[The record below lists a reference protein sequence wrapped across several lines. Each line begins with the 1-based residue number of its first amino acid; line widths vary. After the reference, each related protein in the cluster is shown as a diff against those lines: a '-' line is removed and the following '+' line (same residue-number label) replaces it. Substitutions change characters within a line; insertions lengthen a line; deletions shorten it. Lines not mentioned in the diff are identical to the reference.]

1 MEQQVYRDIE
11 NKVKQHID
19 SLNLDLRVNENH
31 RFTDQ
36 KCKPDV
42 ISAVAESILFYIDDE
57 TDEFT
62 CSDIRTSKFSN
73 DTMVNLFQ
81 KPDIGKKT
89 TEKEYDKV
97 FSQPI
102 RMFWTAGIL
111 SKVGKRGNAYKYQV
125 SNREILEYIAM
136 SDQRALSF
144 LCIFLEKVILDS
156 ELKGAFDEF
165 FNNQDAASFAK
176 LKNEF
181 TQTYFNYTGVKK
193 KFEPARIF
201 TQVINPLAFCRKSK
215 GTEKGRVSKLPISY
229 SSLCYNRVNFRDIQK
244 PKGMSRTEFANTHT
258 VLDTDAERYQ
268 VDRAKRKVRQ
278 YHSQDDVA
286 SNEVYIHDG
295 TPHMHAHHIFP
306 VSLFPELSDTFEN
319 LVLINPTQH
328 NAYAHPNG
336 DTRTV
341 SKSYQLLCLI
351 AKLSSIKLSEIKNDS
366 FYSIH
371 RFIEMVNTGLDEDL
385 LEPSMPIELMQKEL
399 ADHYVTD

>member
-1 MEQQVYRDIE
+1 VYRDIE

-19 SLNLDLRVNENH
+19 SLNLDLRVNDNH

-57 TDEFT
+57 ADEFT

-111 SKVGKRGNAYKYQV
+111 SKVGKRRNAYIYQV
-125 SNREILEYIAM
+125 SNRVILEYIAM
-136 SDQRALSF
+136 SDQRALNF
-144 LCIFLEKVILDS
+144 LCILLEKVIRDS
-156 ELKGAFDEF
+156 ELKAAFDKF
-165 FNNQDAASFAK
+165 FNHQDATSFAK
-176 LKNEF
+176 LKEQF
-181 TQTYFNYTGVKK
+181 TQTYLNYTSVKK
-193 KFEPARIF
+193 TFETARIF
-201 TQVINPLAFCRKSK
+201 PQVINPLAFCRKSK
-215 GTEKGRVSKLPISY
+215 GTEKGRLSKQPVSY
-229 SSLCYNRVNFRDIQK
+229 SSLCYNRVNFRDIEK
-244 PKGMSRTEFANTHT
+244 PKGLSRAEFAETQT

-385 LEPSMPIELMQKEL
+385 LEPSMPIELIQKQL
-399 ADHYVTD
+399 ADHYVTR